1 MIACTWMSRS
11 LIVRQIRKA
20 LRDEKRIKRN
30 IGRLKITPF
39 IRYRLRWNNNRA
51 MYLKFIGHIK

>member
-39 IRYRLRWNNNRA
+39 IRYRLRWNNNRTT
-51 MYLKFIGHIK
+51 YLKFIGHIK